1 MDTTTSTT
9 STTSTT
15 NAVTTTDQNAS
26 PLPTIEQATAEFQA
40 GVTAALRAWS
50 ALRTA
55 AQNGW
60 GGLESKEKAEFLR
73 SYIFEAFD
81 YRLPKAKLDID
92 DLEDHL
98 AIYMEEEFSVVLE
111 DQSERQVAQLILQMY
126 QFCGKGDYTLSRQTV
141 SSAANTVASN
151 QKVSVQCD
159 SDDSD
164 DEMETTST
172 NTETNQYLFGVPD
185 SVVQKT
191 NIAPKPQKPKP
202 EPIIDDDG
210 FTMVTKK
217 R

>member
-1 MDTTTSTT
+1 MDSA
-9 STTSTT
+9 
-15 NAVTTTDQNAS
+15 NAINPTAQGQNES
-26 PLPTIEQATAEFQA
+26 SSSPTIEQATTEFQA

-55 AQNGW
+55 VQSGW

-73 SYIFEAFD
+73 SYVFESFD

-111 DQSERQVAQLILQMY
+111 DQSEREVAQLIWQMY
-126 QFCGKGDYTLSRQTV
+126 QSCGKGDFTVSRQT
-141 SSAANTVASN
+141 AANAAKAMASN
-151 QKVSVQCD
+151 EKVTVQSD

-164 DEMETTST
+164 DEMETMGT
-172 NTETNQYLFGVPD
+172 NAGTNQYLFGVPD
-185 SVVQKT
+185 SEMEKT
-191 NIAPKPQKPKP
+191 KIHCKPKQPKP